1 MALILPFTAAGSGEG
16 LSTVRRVLAAH
27 GIIAVP
33 TETHYGLAV
42 SPMDDEALSR
52 LFAVKG
58 RPSGKPILLLI
69 GNRSQLTPLVASIPS
84 AAALLMECCWPG
96 PLTLVFPAAASLP
109 PMLTGGTGTI
119 GIRLPPVPDLCALL
133 GFIGPLTGTSA
144 NRSAEPPLDR
154 AEDVQRLLGDAID
167 LILDGGHTPGGLS
180 STVVDVCGQPRLL
193 RAGVLPTEEIRAA
206 LARQGIELSS

>member
-1 MALILPFTAAGSGEG
+1 M
-16 LSTVRRVLAAH
+16 
-27 GIIAVP
+27 
-33 TETHYGLAV
+33 
-42 SPMDDEALSR
+42 
-52 LFAVKG
+52 
-58 RPSGKPILLLI
+58 
-69 GNRSQLTPLVASIPS
+69 
-84 AAALLMECCWPG
+84 
-96 PLTLVFPAAASLP
+96 
-109 PMLTGGTGTI
+109 
-119 GIRLPPVPDLCALL
+119 PDLCALL
-133 GFIGPLTGTSA
+133 EFIGPLTGTSA